1 MTIKDVILKEGWD
14 LDCNLLKSYSKMEVR
29 VIFDN
34 HGVEDETE
42 FDIKPF
48 DVEELEELFR
58 EFCIEE
64 NIEPDTAIAVVVS
77 NVGEWE

>member
-42 FDIKPF
+42 FD
-48 DVEELEELFR
+48 
-58 EFCIEE
+58 
-64 NIEPDTAIAVVVS
+64 
-77 NVGEWE
+77 